1 LLRKRGKFIGAEKY
15 DKLKDIN
22 AEIHEL
28 ISDSDFLDKCQTPC
42 SVFVSFEDEEGVNR
56 AKVYNE

>member
-1 LLRKRGKFIGAEKY
+1 LR
-15 DKLKDIN
+15 DIN

-28 ISDSDFLDKCQTPC
+28 VTKDEDFLDKIQTPC